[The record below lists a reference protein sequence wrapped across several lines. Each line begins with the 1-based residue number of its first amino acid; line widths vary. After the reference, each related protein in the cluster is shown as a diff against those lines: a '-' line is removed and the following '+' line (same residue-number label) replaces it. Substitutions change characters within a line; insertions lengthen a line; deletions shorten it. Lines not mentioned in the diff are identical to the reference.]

1 MSEPSGFPDIFP
13 TSPRRDGTNNT
24 AQQWESDL
32 LGRLQQPMQPTPEP
46 AGFPLGTPT
55 QPPPSAPQPQS
66 LTHATPPPQPADDIQ
81 EQAQEQIPFSPSRP
95 SASPSRPSPSQ
106 WPHEDDPST
115 PTLRDHPDYARLS
128 KRHALP
134 GWRRFLSWFT
144 RIFRSDDVASRV
156 TRAATGAQR
165 PVTTGRRVVVIGASG
180 GVGTTSIA
188 TGLARTL
195 TAVRNAPVALM
206 AIDEGDDL
214 ASRLDVPSISPARS
228 DLPAA
233 DFAGQLSTM
242 TESGRVAAIRPHE
255 DAAAMARG
263 LGRFFAVTVVDA
275 GRHPSTQLTTEAHA
289 VVIVASAN
297 AAGATAA
304 TRTAAELRSAGVRD
318 EAVMTVLLPR
328 LPGDETAR
336 HARFLRE
343 AGITTFALPHDRH
356 LAGGAALH
364 LRLAAENTQVVLGEL
379 AAAIMIPAGR

>member
-1 MSEPSGFPDIFP
+1 MSEPSGFPGTFP
-13 TSPRRDGTNNT
+13 KPPRDDGVEEVT
-24 AQQWESDL
+24 QQWGNDL
-32 LGRLQQPMQPTPEP
+32 LGRLQQPMNPGPGP
-46 AGFPLGTPT
+46 AGFPL
-55 QPPPSAPQPQS
+55 A
-66 LTHATPPPQPADDIQ
+66 APPQPAPPTP
-81 EQAQEQIPFSPSRP
+81 QAQPRSQQPWPASQPQPAGHSWEQTPGRVLSPPPHPTTS
-95 SASPSRPSPSQ
+95 
-106 WPHEDDPST
+106 PHEPPPT
-115 PTLRDHPDYARLS
+115 QQPHEGEPQKPTLRDHPDYARLS
-128 KRHALP
+128 KRNAVP
-134 GWRRFLSWFT
+134 GWRRALGWFT

-156 TRAATGAQR
+156 TRAAAGAQR
-165 PVTTGRRVVVIGASG
+165 PVTTGRRVVVVGASG

-214 ASRLDVPSISPARS
+214 ASRLDVASISPAHS

-275 GRHPSTQLTTEAHA
+275 GRRPPAQLTTEAHA

-304 TRTAAELRSAGVRD
+304 TRTVAELRSSGVRD

-336 HARFLRE
+336 HALSS
-343 AGITTFALPHDRH
+343 
-356 LAGGAALH
+356 GGRNHH
-364 LRLAAENTQVVLGEL
+364 LRPSPR
-379 AAAIMIPAGR
+379 PAPRRRSRPAPPVGSREHTGRSG

>member
-106 WPHEDDPST
+106 WPHQDEPST

-144 RIFRSDDVASRV
+144 RIFRSDDVTSRV
-156 TRAATGAQR
+156 TRAAAGAQR
-165 PVTTGRRVVVIGASG
+165 PVTTGRRVVVVGASG

-318 EAVMTVLLPR
+318 EAVMTVLL
-328 LPGDETAR
+328 AR

>member
-1 MSEPSGFPDIFP
+1 M
-13 TSPRRDGTNNT
+13 
-24 AQQWESDL
+24 
-32 LGRLQQPMQPTPEP
+32 
-46 AGFPLGTPT
+46 
-55 QPPPSAPQPQS
+55 
-66 LTHATPPPQPADDIQ
+66 
-81 EQAQEQIPFSPSRP
+81 
-95 SASPSRPSPSQ
+95 
-106 WPHEDDPST
+106 
-115 PTLRDHPDYARLS
+115 
-128 KRHALP
+128 
-134 GWRRFLSWFT
+134 
-144 RIFRSDDVASRV
+144 
-156 TRAATGAQR
+156 TRAAAGAQR
-165 PVTTGRRVVVIGASG
+165 PVTTGRRVVVVGASG

>member
-1 MSEPSGFPDIFP
+1 MRTNHRHRHYATIP
-13 TSPRRDGTNNT
+13 T
-24 AQQWESDL
+24 
-32 LGRLQQPMQPTPEP
+32 TP
-46 AGFPLGTPT
+46 ACRNVT
-55 QPPPSAPQPQS
+55 
-66 LTHATPPPQPADDIQ
+66 
-81 EQAQEQIPFSPSRP
+81 
-95 SASPSRPSPSQ
+95 
-106 WPHEDDPST
+106 
-115 PTLRDHPDYARLS
+115 
-128 KRHALP
+128 P
-134 GWRRFLSWFT
+134 GWRRFLSWFA

-275 GRHPSTQLTTEAHA
+275 GRHPSTQL
-289 VVIVASAN
+289 
-297 AAGATAA
+297 
-304 TRTAAELRSAGVRD
+304 RSASLSARSRGSSR
-318 EAVMTVLLPR
+318 PR
-328 LPGDETAR
+328 PTR
-336 HARFLRE
+336 S
-343 AGITTFALPHDRH
+343 
-356 LAGGAALH
+356 
-364 LRLAAENTQVVLGEL
+364 
-379 AAAIMIPAGR
+379 